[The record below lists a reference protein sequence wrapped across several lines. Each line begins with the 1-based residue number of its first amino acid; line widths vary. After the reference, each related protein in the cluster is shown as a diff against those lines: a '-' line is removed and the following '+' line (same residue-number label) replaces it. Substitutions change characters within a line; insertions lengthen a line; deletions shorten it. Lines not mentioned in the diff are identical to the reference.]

1 MILRETCCSCRTK
14 DATMPGRR
22 YQSWIDYGV
31 AVFLTAAVILARE
44 ALSGWLG
51 RSAPFLPSIAAVLI
65 AAFLGG
71 LGPGLVATVLSAA
84 ASDFFFVAPI
94 FSLRIE
100 KLVHGADLLLFVVL
114 GVLISSLCDKRLRL
128 VRQLREADRCKDEF
142 LATLA
147 HELRNPLAPIANALE
162 LWPLV
167 ETDQARTRSLREMM
181 QRQMK
186 QMVRLIDDLMD
197 VSRISHGKIQLRCE
211 CINLSAAVSGAI
223 EVVDPFIKS
232 CGHELS
238 ISAPAAPL
246 FVDGDLA
253 RLTQV
258 FGNVLHNAAKY
269 SKRNG
274 LIRVVVDLQGQTAVV
289 RIKDNGPGIP
299 ANMLSR
305 IFEMFEQID
314 RTLDRSHGGVG
325 IGLTLCKRLVELH
338 NGTIE
343 AKSEGGHGSEFI
355 ITLPTICAPGNVG
368 VLRKSPTS
376 IRDLAI
382 VPQHRILV
390 VDDMEPSAMTL
401 AQLLRAVGQDAWTAN
416 DGLTAIESVREN
428 KPDIVFL
435 DIAMPGMDGIEVAR
449 RIRDMAIHDVTL
461 VALSGY
467 GQESDRRQ
475 AFAAGF
481 NHYLTK
487 PVSIEALR
495 ELLSTATKASE
506 CSRTHVL
513 EAE

>member
-1 MILRETCCSCRTK
+1 
-14 DATMPGRR
+14 MPGQR
-22 YQSWIDYGV
+22 YQGWIDYAV
-31 AVFLTAAVILARE
+31 AVCLTAAVLAARE

-51 RSAPFLPSIAAVLI
+51 RSAPFLLSIAAVLI
-65 AAFLGG
+65 ASFRGG

-84 ASDFFFVAPI
+84 ASDFFFVPPI

-100 KLVHGADLLLFVVL
+100 KLIHGTDLLLFVVL

-128 VRQLREADRCKDEF
+128 VRQLRDADHRKDEF

-147 HELRNPLAPIANALE
+147 HELRNPLAP
-162 LWPLV
+162 
-167 ETDQARTRSLREMM
+167 DQQRARIVAAGRDRPSPNEDAPRHVAAPGQADGPSNRRSDGRLADYS
-181 QRQMK
+181 RQ
-186 QMVRLIDDLMD
+186 D
-197 VSRISHGKIQLRCE
+197 
-211 CINLSAAVSGAI
+211 SAATRARQSGRGGFGAI
-223 EVVDPFIKS
+223 EAVEPFIKS

-238 ISAPAAPL
+238 IAVPAAPL

-269 SKRNG
+269 SGLNG
-274 LIRVVVDLQGQTAVV
+274 LIRVVIEPQRQAAAV

-299 ANMLSR
+299 ADMLAR

-343 AKSEGGHGSEFI
+343 ARSEGGQGSEFI
-355 ITLPTICAPGNVG
+355 ITLPTISAPRDVG
-368 VLRKSPTS
+368 EPRERPPS
-376 IRDLAI
+376 IRDLAHL
-382 VPQHRILV
+382 PRYRILV

-401 AQLLRAVGQDAWTAN
+401 ALLLRAVGHEASTAN
-416 DGLTAIESVREN
+416 DGPTAIEWVHEN

-435 DIAMPGMDGIEVAR
+435 DIAMPGMDGFEAAR
-449 RIRDMAIHDVTL
+449 RIRDTAIHDVTL

-475 AFAAGF
+475 AFVAGF

-495 ELLSTATKASE
+495 ELLATRSKSNE
-506 CSRTHVL
+506 RCEPHIMHSK
-513 EAE
+513 

>member
-1 MILRETCCSCRTK
+1 
-14 DATMPGRR
+14 MPGRR
-22 YQSWIDYGV
+22 YQSWIDYAV
-31 AVFLTAAVILARE
+31 AVLLTAAVIVARE

-71 LGPGLVATVLSAA
+71 LGPGLVATMLSAA

-114 GVLISSLCDKRLRL
+114 GVLISALCDKRLRL
-128 VRQLREADRCKDEF
+128 VRQLREADRRKDEF
-142 LATLA
+142 LATLG
-147 HELRNPLAPIANALE
+147 HELRNPLAPIGNALE
-162 LWPLV
+162 LWPLI
-167 ETDQARTRSLREMM
+167 ETDRLQTRSLREMM
-181 QRQMK
+181 QRQLK

-197 VSRISHGKIQLRCE
+197 VSRITHGKIQLRRE
-211 CINLSAAVSGAI
+211 CVNLAAAVSGAI
-223 EVVDPFIKS
+223 EVVEPFIKS

-238 ISAPAAPL
+238 ISTPAAPL

-274 LIRVVVDLQGQTAVV
+274 SIRVVIDQQGQRAVV
-289 RIKDNGPGIP
+289 RIEDNGPGIA

-305 IFEMFEQID
+305 VFEMFEQVD
-314 RTLDRSHGGVG
+314 QTLDRSHGGVG

-343 AKSEGGHGSEFI
+343 ARSDGSHGSEFI
-355 ITLPTICAPGNVG
+355 ITLPTASAPCNVDE
-368 VLRKSPTS
+368 VQKAPSS
-376 IRDLAI
+376 IHDLANA
-382 VPQHRILV
+382 PHHRILV

-416 DGLTAIESVREN
+416 DGPTAIESVREN

-449 RIRDMAIHDVTL
+449 RIRDTATHDVTL

-467 GQESDRRQ
+467 GQETDRRQ
-475 AFAAGF
+475 AFAVGF

-487 PVSIEALR
+487 PVAIEALR
-495 ELLSTATKASE
+495 ELLSTRTKARE